1 MPFVNGSLLAK
12 SPRGKTPLTL
22 FQHLQD
28 TEQAASEIFRAGTRW
43 SQSYLRF
50 FRLAAGEHARF
61 LLNLRVAALF
71 HDIGKANEDFQS
83 AMLAS
88 GFKAQSLRHEHLS
101 ALLLCEPAMRAW
113 LDGAPGVD
121 VDVVTAAVLSHHLK
135 AGEDGDWMVLNP
147 KHAPPTRLFFDDQ
160 QVCAALARIADVAAI
175 PTFQGIVPAER
186 YEDAAWKTAFDAL
199 FRNAHLFGR
208 ATRKDP
214 ERLKLSLAV
223 KAGLI
228 VSDSVSSGIV
238 REGLSIKT
246 WIDDVAHAPA
256 LGPDEIRQ
264 SVLDP
269 RIAEIKKSRSFDW
282 HSFQEGAATVGRR
295 GLLLA
300 ACGAGKTLAAW
311 RWAEAISKTEQ
322 IARVIFLYPTRGTA
336 TEGFR
341 DYVAHAPE
349 GEAALVHGTSAY
361 ELSQMMANPPESL
374 RGKQIDES
382 EARLYALGL
391 WNKRFFSA
399 TVDQFL
405 GFMEHGYKGMCLLPA
420 LADAAVVFDE
430 IHSYD
435 RELWNALITF
445 LDRFDVPA
453 LCMTATLPPQRR
465 QEIERRRLRTYPTT
479 EDMAQLEDLAEK
491 EAHPRYRLAPTTRDD
506 AITAALSAVTDGQR
520 VLWVVNTVRRCQQLA
535 RLLKSRLPN
544 DIEVGVYHSRF
555 RLKDRQDRHR
565 QTIDAFRAPGQ
576 GDCRRAIAV
585 TTQVCEMS
593 LDLDADLLVTEHAPI
608 SSLVQRFGRANR
620 HIRRGKDFRATLLTY
635 EPESSRPYDSR
646 ELKAAST
653 FIAALAGD
661 AISQRDLA
669 IGLEKY
675 ALPGERDSRGSTS
688 FTEGGYFATP
698 GNLRDTDDAGCAAV
712 LDCDVDEFT
721 GLSAAKKP
729 TDGLMIN
736 VPNKYARAADGLG
749 LPPWMRV
756 ADGGHYDAWL
766 GFLVEDAPSPESPGA
781 SHE

>member
-1 MPFVNGSLLAK
+1 
-12 SPRGKTPLTL
+12 L

-28 TEQAASEIFRAGTRW
+28 TDQAASEIFRAGTRW

-50 FRLAAGEHARF
+50 FRLAAGEHSRF

-101 ALLLCEPAMRAW
+101 ALLLCEPAMRDW
-113 LDGAPGVD
+113 LDCAPGLD

-135 AGEDGDWMVLNP
+135 AGEDGDWRVLNP
-147 KHAPPTRLFFDDQ
+147 KHAPPIRLFFDDQ
-160 QVCAALARIADVAAI
+160 QICAALARIADVAAI
-175 PTFQGIVPAER
+175 PTFQGTSPADR
-186 YEDAAWKTAFDAL
+186 YEDAAWKPAFDAL
-199 FRNAHLFGR
+199 FTNAGRFGR

-269 RIAEIKKSRSFDW
+269 RIAEIKKSRSFEW

-311 RWAEAISKTEQ
+311 RWAEAISSSEP

-349 GEAALVHGTSAY
+349 GEAALVHGTSDY

-374 RGKQIDES
+374 RGKVIDES

-465 QEIERRRLRTYPTT
+465 QEIEHRLRMYPTT

-565 QTIDAFRAPGQ
+565 QTIDAFRASGQ

-620 HIRRGKDFRATLLTY
+620 HLRRGKDFRATLLTY

-661 AISQRDLA
+661 TISQRDLA

-675 ALPGERDSRGSTS
+675 ALPGERDARGSTS

-698 GNLRDTDDAGCAAV
+698 GNLRDTDDAGCPAV

-721 GLSAAKKP
+721 GLSATKKP

-749 LPPWMRV
+749 LPQWMRV
-756 ADGGHYDAWL
+756 ADGGRYDAWL